1 LNVRI
6 CIYRGSTEDGWILE
20 VEDHKGGS
28 TVWDDRFATD
38 QAALNEAI
46 RTIETDGIGSFTLPQ
61 Q

>member
-1 LNVRI
+1 
-6 CIYRGSTEDGWILE
+6 